1 MLAIYIIAVLLFLF
15 ILVTNPFPVL
25 LLFIRFVL
33 NVFFRELKVR
43 GVHRVPLKG
52 PVILAVAPHANQFVD
67 PMMLVVTCG
76 ADVGFLA

>member
-1 MLAIYIIAVLLFLF
+1 MPTVYITAVILFLF
-15 ILVTNPFPVL
+15 VLVKNPFPIL
-25 LLFIRFVL
+25 RLFFRFVL

-67 PMMLVVTCG
+67 PMLLMVTCG
-76 ADVGFLA
+76 ADVSFLA